1 MDMKEGNKDAY
12 LSRRKFIRIACL
24 AAVGMS
30 SFGLMS
36 CGINEN
42 TSKSD
47 VPDQAREPGT
57 NNTVQEQEQ
66 TPAQKKTSKVYLV
79 LTDNRK
85 EGVKRCLAMLGPLGM
100 RKTVL

>member
-47 VPDQAREPGT
+47 VPDRREPGT
-57 NNTVQEQEQ
+57 NTVQEQEQ
-66 TPAQKKTSKVYLV
+66 TPAQKKPLKCTSF
-79 LTDNRK
+79 
-85 EGVKRCLAMLGPLGM
+85 
-100 RKTVL
+100 